1 MNKITLDSKIGDL
14 YKTQIGH
21 DALYKVLMQLGF
33 NENIITN
40 KIVSHMKLKTIAK
53 LTNKQLG
60 SDFFDALLH
69 LVNIEDDVP
78 FVSKG
83 TITKKWWKEAVFY
96 QIYPRSFYDSNDDG
110 TCIQYYFY
118 DHLRRKSKH
127 YLSGT
132 CCRNWLERR
141 CIKRYK
147 CRNYRT
153 EQSH

>member
-1 MNKITLDSKIGDL
+1 MNKITLNSKIGDL
-14 YKTQIGH
+14 YKTPIGH

-40 KIVSHMKLKTIAK
+40 KIVSNMKLKTIAK

-83 TITKKWWKEAVFY
+83 TSLRNGGKK
-96 QIYPRSFYDSNDDG
+96 
-110 TCIQYYFY
+110 QYFIKYI
-118 DHLRRKSKH
+118 
-127 YLSGT
+127 
-132 CCRNWLERR
+132 LEVSM
-141 CIKRYK
+141 
-147 CRNYRT
+147 T
-153 EQSH
+153 AMMME